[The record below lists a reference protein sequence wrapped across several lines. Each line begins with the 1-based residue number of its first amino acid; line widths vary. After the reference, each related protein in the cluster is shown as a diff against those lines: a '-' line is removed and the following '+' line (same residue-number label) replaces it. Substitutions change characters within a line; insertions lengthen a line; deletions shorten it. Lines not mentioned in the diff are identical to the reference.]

1 MFRFVAAAA
10 IALSTTAARAEAEKP
25 RVNVEMH
32 NVERAGAIINV
43 LFKADNMGAIQA
55 RAVLVRCTLFD
66 KDQRALDSAI
76 ASVSDLPGGSAKYG
90 KVMILRKTNDTK
102 FASCDVDNAV

>member
-1 MFRFVAAAA
+1 MFRFFAAASM
-10 IALSTTAARAEAEKP
+10 ALFALPAFAERP

-32 NVERAGAIINV
+32 NVERAGVIINV
-43 LFKADNMGAIQA
+43 LFKADNMGAVQA
-55 RAVLVRCTLFD
+55 HSVLIRCTLFG
-66 KDQRALDSAI
+66 KDQRALDSAL
-76 ASVSDLPGGSAKYG
+76 ASVSDLPGGTTKYG